1 MTITQPTDSLTF
13 GAYAPSS
20 LVRALIGVTRR
31 MPENWAGK
39 RVALAIGRI
48 VTTTLRGRPLDV
60 ETLGARMRLFPYV
73 NICEKRV
80 LFTPQ
85 LFDPEERAILAN
97 AIERAKADPSRAGQ
111 GFVFLDV
118 GSNIGAYSLFV
129 AGTAG
134 SSARVLAVEPQA
146 DIFERLVANIRF
158 NTFGMIKA
166 VSCAVA
172 DKDGELTLFVDAKNR
187 GESSVKIVG
196 TNANTHVR
204 VAAKTLHSLI
214 TEEGYGHVDAVK
226 LDVEGAEDIIL
237 EPFFRHAPKELW
249 PCLLIIEDGAQ
260 RWQIDLPK
268 LVKETGY
275 RLVAK
280 TRLNFVFE
288 RTI

>member
-20 LVRALIGVTRR
+20 LVRALIGVTRS
-31 MPENWAGK
+31 MPESWAGK

-48 VTTTLRGRPLDV
+48 VTTMLRGQPLDV

-73 NICEKRV
+73 NVCEKRV

-97 AIERAKADPSRAGQ
+97 AIERAKADPARAGQ
-111 GFVFLDV
+111 GFVFLDI
-118 GSNIGAYSLFV
+118 GSNVGAYSLFV
-129 AGTAG
+129 AGQAG

-158 NTFGMIKA
+158 NTFGMVKA

-172 DKDGELTLFVDAKNR
+172 DKDGELTLFVDSKNR
-187 GESSVKIVG
+187 GESSVKMVG

-204 VAAKTLHSLI
+204 VAAKTLHALI
-214 TEEGYGHVDAVK
+214 TEEGYGHVDAIK

-237 EPFFRHAPKELW
+237 EPFFRQAPQTLW
-249 PCLLIIEDGAQ
+249 PRLLIIEDGAP

-268 LVKETGY
+268 LVREAGY

-288 RTI
+288 RV